1 MIRLTPLLVFAFA
14 SVSCITPPPMDDQPS
29 PSPGQGD
36 TTISA
41 PPRQDDPVP
50 VPPPVAPVPRSERP
64 FATQEAG
71 LGFGRD
77 SAWIQSRTN
86 VGRNS
91 LIDAGLYFTDHET
104 IFNIGILQIG
114 RPKPESPLALGAG
127 VSFYGGTLR
136 NPLDDFSAVALSGI
150 AKYRIEAMLPGTLMA
165 EVSYAPE
172 ALAFGDA
179 DSLIDAK
186 FTFEIEL
193 ASTAAILIG
202 YRWYEVGITD
212 NFNLKL
218 EDSVIIGVRLGF

>member
-1 MIRLTPLLVFAFA
+1 
-14 SVSCITPPPMDDQPS
+14 MDDQPS

-36 TTISA
+36 TTTSN

-50 VPPPVAPVPRSERP
+50 VAPPPAATVPQSQRP
-64 FATQEAG
+64 FATEAG
-71 LGFGRD
+71 LVFGRD

-86 VGRNS
+86 VGKNS

-114 RPKPESPLALGAG
+114 RPKPASPLALGAG

-150 AKYRIEAMLPGTLMA
+150 AKYRIEAALPGTLMA
-165 EVSYAPE
+165 QISYAPE

-179 DSLIDAK
+179 NSLVDAK
-186 FTFEIEL
+186 FTFELEL
-193 ASTAAILIG
+193 ASTAAILVG

-212 NFNLKL
+212 SFNVKL
-218 EDSVIIGVRLGF
+218 ENSAIIGVRLGF